1 MTSDTTGVR
10 DSVVNQLLAKI
21 NGVKEVSFF
30 VERATEPLRYQKLT
44 SLLGQQYTCSGA
56 NKST

>member
-21 NGVKEVSFF
+21 DGVKEVSFF
-30 VERATEPLRYQKLT
+30 VERATEPVRNIK
-44 SLLGQQYTCSGA
+44 
-56 NKST
+56 N